1 MLPAGLQQP
10 GPLAFSIGSS
20 CFLRGGGVAGR
31 ITQPAMKIDR
41 RLAVHYGLTI
51 FLSAFLLF
59 QVQPLIGKMILPW
72 FGGSA
77 AIWTTCMLFF
87 QLVLLLGYFYSH
99 WVTHWLTPSR
109 QSLVHGALLVVSLL
123 LLPIGPSAEWKPL
136 GAENPTLRILG
147 LLTVSIGLPYFVL
160 STTGPLLQAWFARER
175 EGLVPYR
182 LFALSNFGSML
193 ALLAYPVAVEPVFPT
208 VVQSSIWSG
217 LYACF
222 VLACALL
229 AWRARGGT
237 AAPLQA
243 ADLGPA
249 PRWTDKLLWTALA
262 ACPSILMVADTSYL
276 TANIA
281 PIPLLWVAPLALYL
295 LSFILSFE
303 RSGWYRREVFLPLFV
318 VGLAALA
325 WLPTLGLSDLP
336 IYVSMAMNLTAF
348 FAACMVCHGELA
360 RRKPHPGRLTGY
372 YLMLALGGVA
382 GGFFVGVIAPYLF
395 DNNYELSVG
404 ILLTGAVVA
413 LAVIPGLQARH
424 RRMQQAATAFS
435 VAALFAIG
443 WVRAEDHLEDTRG
456 AELTARNFYGTLQV
470 FNNEEAGH
478 RSLFHGQII
487 HGRQFTSPGKQDLPI
502 TYYGHQSGVGKALD
516 ARAARGPMRV
526 GVIGLGVGTLASYG
540 RKGDYLRFYD
550 IDPLVIG
557 IAQKNFTFL
566 SRGQARQDIVVGDAR
581 LQLEAEPA
589 QQFDVLAVDAFTGD
603 SVPVHLLTLEAF
615 AQYFRHL
622 KPDGVLAVHISNR
635 FLDMEPVMKKAADHF
650 RAEAR
655 LVDSDDSV
663 EESIFTATWVL
674 LGRDGNVFKA
684 PQLADATPMD
694 EADDFRPWTD
704 DYSSIFSILK

>member
-1 MLPAGLQQP
+1 MTL
-10 GPLAFSIGSS
+10 
-20 CFLRGGGVAGR
+20 
-31 ITQPAMKIDR
+31 DR

-87 QLVLLLGYFYSH
+87 QLVLLLGYLYA
-99 WVTHWLTPSR
+99 HWLARLSGPMR
-109 QSLVHGALLVVSLL
+109 QSLVHIALLIVSLL
-123 LLPIGPSAEWKPL
+123 LLPIGPSPEWKPA

-193 ALLAYPVAVEPVFPT
+193 ALLAYPVAVEPVFSAA
-208 VVQSSIWSG
+208 VQSYIWSG
-217 LYACF
+217 LYAVF
-222 VLACALL
+222 AVACALL
-229 AWRARGGT
+229 AWRGRAG
-237 AAPLQA
+237 AALLPQA
-243 ADLGPA
+243 ADAGPP
-249 PRWTDKLLWTALA
+249 PRWTDKLMWAALA

-303 RSGWYRREVFLPLFV
+303 RNGWYRRDVFLPLLV
-318 VGLAALA
+318 LGLGALA
-325 WLPTLGLSDLP
+325 GLPTLPLNTLP
-336 IYVSMAMNLTAF
+336 AYVSISINLAAF
-348 FAACMVCHGELA
+348 FVACMVCHGELA
-360 RRKPHPGRLTGY
+360 RLKPHPGRLTGY
-372 YLMLALGGVA
+372 YLMLAVGGVA

-404 ILLTGAVVA
+404 ILLTGAVAA
-413 LAVIPGLQARH
+413 LAVIPGLREAH
-424 RRMQQAATAFS
+424 RRLGHAAAGFS
-435 VAALFAIG
+435 VVALLALG
-443 WVRAEDHLEDTRG
+443 WLRADDHLEDTRG

-470 FNNEEAGH
+470 FHNQDAQH

-487 HGRQFTSPGKQDLPI
+487 HGRQFTAPAKQDLPT
-502 TYYGHQSGVGKALD
+502 TYYGRPSGVGKALELK
-516 ARAARGPMRV
+516 AAQGPMRV

-540 RKGDYLRFYD
+540 RADDYFRFYD

-557 IAQKNFTFL
+557 IAQQHFTYL
-566 SRGQARQDIVVGDAR
+566 SRSRAARDIVQGDAR

-589 QQFDVLAVDAFTGD
+589 QRFDVLAVDAFTGD
-603 SVPVHLLTLEAF
+603 SVPIHLLTLEAF

-622 KPDGVLAVHISNR
+622 KPDGLLAVHISNR
-635 FLDMEPVMKKAADHF
+635 FLDMEPVMKTAADHF
-650 RAEAR
+650 GAEVR
-655 LVDSDDSV
+655 LVDSDDSL
-663 EESIFTATWVL
+663 EESIFTASWVL
-674 LGRDGNVFKA
+674 LSKDGSVFKA
-684 PQLADATPMD
+684 PQFADATPI
-694 EADDFRPWTD
+694 ENPNGFRPWTD
-704 DYSSIFSILK
+704 SYSSIFSILK